1 MSLLHANSRSRG
13 FSLLEV
19 MVSVIVICV
28 GLLGIAKLQ
37 ALALSNTTSSRL
49 RALAAI
55 EAAGMASAMHSN
67 RQYWGNAPPPNVTV
81 TGTTVTS
88 SDGALQTAAAA
99 GNAGTVC
106 MSPTATAASGPACG
120 AVQLAAFDLVR
131 WTNSLTALLPNPAPN
146 PIATISCPPTVGGG
160 PASCTIRVSWNEQA
174 VAINAQQAGAAAQC
188 TAQAQAGAQCFE
200 VPTYTLY
207 VEP

>member
-1 MSLLHANSRSRG
+1 MSLLHAHRRSRG

-19 MVSVIVICV
+19 MVSIIVICV

-67 RQYWGNAPPPNVTV
+67 RQYWGNSPPLSVTV

-88 SDGALQTAAAA
+88 SDGALQGAAAA
-99 GNAGTVC
+99 GNAGTLC
-106 MSPTATAASGPACG
+106 MNAPPGVAACG

-146 PIATISCPPTVGGG
+146 PIATIACPPVPGGG

-174 VAINAQQAGAAAQC
+174 VAINAQQAGATAQC
-188 TAQAQAGAQCFE
+188 TAQAAAGAQCFE
-200 VPTYTLY
+200 IPTYTLY

>member
-1 MSLLHANSRSRG
+1 MSRRHARDRSRG

-37 ALALSNTTSSRL
+37 ALSLSSVTSSRL

-67 RQYWGNAPPPNVTV
+67 RQYWGLTPPGTVTV

-99 GNAGTVC
+99 ANAGTLC
-106 MSPTATAASGPACG
+106 WSPTATTNSGPACG

-131 WTNSLTALLPNPAPN
+131 WTTSLTTLLPNPAPN
-146 PIATISCPPTVGGG
+146 PIATILCPPTPGGG
-160 PASCTIRVSWNEQA
+160 PASCTVQISWNEQA
-174 VAINAQQAGAAAQC
+174 VAINLQQAGAAAQC
-188 TAQAQAGAQCFE
+188 AAQVGLGQQCFE
-200 VPTYTLY
+200 IPTYTLY

>member
-1 MSLLHANSRSRG
+1 
-13 FSLLEV
+13 
-19 MVSVIVICV
+19 MVSIIVICV

-37 ALALSNTTSSRL
+37 ALAVSNTTSSRL

-55 EAAGMASAMHSN
+55 QAASFASSMHSN
-67 RQYWGNAPPPNVTV
+67 RQYWGNTPPASVTV

-88 SDGALQTAAAA
+88 SDGALQGAAA
-99 GNAGTVC
+99 GANAGTVC
-106 MSPTATAASGPACG
+106 MSSPAGPATAGSGPACG

-131 WTNSLTALLPNPAPN
+131 WANSVAGLLPNPN
-146 PIATISCPPTVGGG
+146 ATILCPPTLGAG
-160 PASCTIRVSWNEQA
+160 PTSCTIQVSWTEQA
-174 VAINAQQAGAAAQC
+174 VAINAQQANATAQCKAQAAAGQ
-188 TAQAQAGAQCFE
+188 QCFE

>member
-1 MSLLHANSRSRG
+1 MSLLHADLRSRG

-19 MVSVIVICV
+19 MVSIIVICV

-37 ALALSNTTSSRL
+37 ALAVSNTTSSRL

-55 EAAGMASAMHSN
+55 EAASVASSMHSN
-67 RQYWGNAPPPNVTV
+67 RQYWGSTPPVSVTV
-81 TGTTVTS
+81 TATTIIS

-99 GNAGTVC
+99 SNAGTVC

-120 AVQLAAFDLVR
+120 SQQLAAFDLVR
-131 WTNSLTALLPNPAPN
+131 WANSLTGLLPNPT
-146 PIATISCPPTVGGG
+146 ATISCPPTLGAG
-160 PASCTIRVSWNEQA
+160 PTTCTIQVSWTEQA
-174 VAINAQQAGAAAQC
+174 VAINVQQANAGAQCAAQV
-188 TAQAQAGAQCFE
+188 AAGQQCFE

>member
-1 MSLLHANSRSRG
+1 MSRRHARDRSRG

-37 ALALSNTTSSRL
+37 ALALSNATSSRL

-67 RQYWGNAPPPNVTV
+67 RQYWGTTPPGTVTV

-88 SDGALQTAAAA
+88 TDGALQAAAA
-99 GNAGTVC
+99 AANAVNLCFGTLN
-106 MSPTATAASGPACG
+106 GPAPCG

-131 WTNSLTALLPNPAPN
+131 WTNSLTTLLPNPAPA
-146 PIATISCPPTVGGG
+146 PIATISCPPAPTG
-160 PASCTIRVSWNEQA
+160 PASCTVRISWNEQA

-188 TAQAQAGAQCFE
+188 QLQAAANAQCFE
-200 VPTYTLY
+200 IPTYTLY